1 MTTTTLLDWSHALNT
16 PAVEAMAKARVLGN
30 DLTLIHVCA
39 CSAHEFQLMAEQGVS
54 VRIAART
61 FRNVPTRFTWIDCV
75 HISTATSAIGIG
87 TRAGVG
93 ENDMER
99 AEMVYRR
106 REVVINSRL

>member
-87 TRAGVG
+87 TSSAP
-93 ENDMER
+93 
-99 AEMVYRR
+99 ALAKT
-106 REVVINSRL
+106 IWSAPKWFTAAAK